1 MSWTSGAGWA
11 RMYVRDGKRVDVHPG
26 PPYPGAG
33 EIPRTAAAAAGGG
46 SPMMCAVGGRE
57 RERKKASDRGTATTH
72 LRRRIS
78 LRIRYP
84 WCSEGQVCAEQG
96 DLVVPGDVGG
106 GRGRRQTADGAGG
119 GDAEIATKGCDAG

>member
-1 MSWTSGAGWA
+1 
-11 RMYVRDGKRVDVHPG
+11 
-26 PPYPGAG
+26 
-33 EIPRTAAAAAGGG
+33 
-46 SPMMCAVGGRE
+46 MCAVGGRE

-106 GRGRRQTADGAGG
+106 GGADGGRQTADGRRGRG
-119 GDAEIATKGCDAG
+119 RRC